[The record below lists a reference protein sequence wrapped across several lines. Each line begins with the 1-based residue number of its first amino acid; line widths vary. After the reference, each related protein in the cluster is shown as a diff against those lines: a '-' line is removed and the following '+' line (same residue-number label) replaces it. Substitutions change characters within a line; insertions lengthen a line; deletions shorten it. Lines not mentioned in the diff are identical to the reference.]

1 MNAPKIALVFDWLT
15 SNGGAEQQL
24 LALHELYPEAPIY
37 TALYHAPAVPRFAK
51 ATVIPSYLQKL
62 PGASTRH
69 QVMVPL
75 MPQAF
80 ESFDLK
86 GYDLVFSIG
95 QGLSKGIITQPGQPH
110 VAYINTPP
118 RYLWHLGED
127 NRNKGRLDSGLRAW
141 AEHRLRI
148 WDVVS
153 AERPDSFYGNSQ
165 NVVNRIE
172 KIYRR
177 PAEILFP
184 PVDTNRFSLGTAKR
198 GDFFLSVGRLIQY
211 KRIDLIIEACIKTR
225 QPLKIVGKGPEEV
238 RLRKLA
244 QDAPWVEF
252 LGFQSE
258 EDLEKL
264 YQTAKAFVFAAEED
278 FGIVPVEAMSAGC
291 PVIAYG
297 KGGVQET
304 VVDGKTGTLFQE
316 QTITCLAETLASFK
330 PENYAPETL
339 RTQAEKFSTKLF
351 KEHVST
357 IIAKHL

>member
-1 MNAPKIALVFDWLT
+1 MKTPKIALAFDWLT

-51 ATVIPSYLQKL
+51 ANVIPSYLQKL

-95 QGLSKGIITQPGQPH
+95 QGLCKGIITQPGQPH

-153 AERPDSFYGNSQ
+153 AERPDSFYCNSE
-165 NVVNRIE
+165 NVVERIE

-177 PAEILFP
+177 PAEVLYP
-184 PVDTNRFSLGTAKR
+184 PVNVDRFGLSTTKR

-211 KRIDLIIEACIKTR
+211 KRIDLIIEACLKTK
-225 QPLKIVGKGPEEV
+225 QPLKIVGKGPEEIK
-238 RLRKLA
+238 LRKLA
-244 QDAPWVEF
+244 GDAPWIEF

-264 YQTAKAFVFAAEED
+264 YQTAKAFIFAAEED

-297 KGGVQET
+297 KGGIKET
-304 VVDGKTGTLFQE
+304 VINGTTGKLFLE
-316 QTITCLAETLASFK
+316 QTVSGLADTMEAFK
-330 PENYAPETL
+330 PSDYAPEAL
-339 RTQAEKFSTKLF
+339 RKQAEKFSTQIF
-351 KEHVST
+351 KQNVQD